1 MKLQK
6 LCDLF
11 VLRAKPL
18 GEACSEKE
26 DASRLV
32 LSLKH
37 SALGAFIL
45 PFFPSG
51 LSKMKV
57 YVKFRV
63 HAEEK
68 RNFTNSFFSLMHGSL
83 PRLETKESQANT
95 GDGVDHHL

>member
-1 MKLQK
+1 MKPAVKKKMQASAQFK
-6 LCDLF
+6 TLCF
-11 VLRAKPL
+11 GGFYFAVF
-18 GEACSEKE
+18 S
-26 DASRLV
+26 
-32 LSLKH
+32 
-37 SALGAFIL
+37 
-45 PFFPSG
+45 SG

>member
-26 DASRLV
+26 DASRVV

-45 PFFPSG
+45 PFF
-51 LSKMKV
+51 L
-57 YVKFRV
+57 
-63 HAEEK
+63 
-68 RNFTNSFFSLMHGSL
+68 GSL
-83 PRLETKESQANT
+83 KDESLRQVQ
-95 GDGVDHHL
+95 GPC